1 MSITATFYTFSKR
14 KNSTGRPSGGTSKNI
29 YLKDPT
35 SVLNPQIYLE
45 TSNPSSFNYCYIPT
59 FDRYYFI
66 SDWVSDHGMWQAN
79 CNVDVLA
86 SWKNSINSSV
96 QYVVRSGSRS
106 NTYVVDN
113 AYPMTSEFTHSTTTL
128 STKPFGNSGNI
139 RYVLGVTNSDT
150 TSNTKIGAATYY
162 HLTESQINGIISK
175 LLTENYF
182 GLGAVEALAGITPAV
197 IKTILSPIEYIGEC
211 YVLPYNILA
220 NQVALGA
227 PFKCGWWTIPNLSAT
242 YPILDGSFSNKA
254 VKIWEQTNIVL
265 PSHPDNTHGF
275 YTNLPPYTKHTL
287 YAGAFG
293 TVQLDPAYIANS
305 ASITLSVE
313 ADFKG
318 WCRLLVRTDS
328 SHGDSVFTLAQC
340 NVSIPISLS
349 QAKNNLFSGMAN
361 IVQNGANLELGIA
374 EGNMPKM
381 IGSAAGVGNAITTM
395 FPSFEGKGAG
405 ASIAA
410 LTRDWFI
417 ESSFSRLT
425 ESASGIFGSPLM
437 ESVEL
442 STLTGFCQ
450 VQEPQ
455 IDFACYDSEHDQI
468 AQFMSNGF
476 YLE

>member
-14 KNSTGRPSGGTSKNI
+14 KNSTARPSGGSSKNI
-29 YLKDPT
+29 YIKDPS
-35 SVLNPQIYLE
+35 SVLSPQILLE
-45 TSNPSSFNYCYIPT
+45 TSNPTAYNYCYIPT

-79 CNVDVLA
+79 CVVDVLA

-96 QYVVRSGSRS
+96 QYVVRSGSKS

-113 AYPMTSEFTHSTTTL
+113 AYPMTSEFTHQTT
-128 STKPFGNSGNI
+128 SISSKPFGNSGES
-139 RYVLGVTNSDT
+139 RYILGATNCDT
-150 TSNTKIGAATYY
+150 SGGTKIGGATYY
-162 HLTESQINGIISK
+162 HLTEAQMTSIIST
-175 LLTENYF
+175 LLSGDYF
-182 GLGAVEALAGITPAV
+182 GIGATEAAFGITPALV
-197 IKTILSPIEYIGEC
+197 KTIMSPIEYIGEC
-211 YVLPYNILA
+211 YLLPYNILE
-220 NQVALGA
+220 NQIALAA
-227 PFKCGWWTIPNLSAT
+227 PFKCGWWSIPNLSAS
-242 YPILDGSFSNKA
+242 YPIMDSSFGNKA

-287 YAGAFG
+287 YAGPFG

-305 ASITLSVE
+305 ASITLLVE

-340 NVSIPISLS
+340 NVSTPISLS
-349 QAKNNLFSGMAN
+349 QAKNNIFTGMAN
-361 IVQNGANLELGIA
+361 IVQNGANLGISTS
-374 EGNMPKM
+374 EGNISGI

-437 ESVEL
+437 ESIEL
-442 STLTGFCQ
+442 SELSGFCQ
-450 VQEPQ
+450 IQEPQ
-455 IDFACYDSEHDQI
+455 IDFACYSSEHDEI